1 MIRSTFEQRR
11 QFEEEGYLV
20 VEEAFVGDELRRLQ
34 AAFDRCAAECKEA
47 WFEGVVR
54 GTSPAA
60 FFDIPDPFGRDDVF
74 IDLVDHESYYG
85 LLMDFTDDDLILL
98 APQVRTV
105 PLSPISYVGWHPD
118 VPHSNPLHIKVQI
131 YVDDVGPNQ
140 GAFAFVPGSHKAD
153 AGPYPQVGRV
163 EHMPGHKVVPG
174 KAGTAIIFNSYGWH
188 TSMVNYSDEPRKS
201 IILIYE
207 KWTEGRVNANT
218 FVALA
223 DRLQTPARRRLFSL
237 EQ

>member
-1 MIRSTFEQRR
+1 MKLI
-11 QFEEEGYLV
+11 
-20 VEEAFVGDELRRLQ
+20 
-34 AAFDRCAAECKEA
+34 
-47 WFEGVVR
+47 
-54 GTSPAA
+54 
-60 FFDIPDPFGRDDVF
+60 DI
-74 IDLVDHESYYG
+74 
-85 LLMDFTDDDLILL
+85 
-98 APQVRTV
+98 A
-105 PLSPISYVGWHPD
+105 
-118 VPHSNPLHIKVQI
+118 HIKVQI

-218 FVALA
+218 FAALA